1 MTYKTEKDR
10 KYWVDRYNSSLPQ
23 VEWEDSDGE
32 KYSIA
37 KKDGIYDSA
46 YMNFVHSDDLW
57 RSYANWPIFKKL
69 NKFVKK
75 IQKENEPVLTEHSK
89 ERKKRM
95 ERQRETRSWKKFCDQ
110 QEQKIKLDPEY
121 WKAKF
126 GDCGEIGNQI
136 IEHYKNKRRE
146 KARLAE
152 EARLAVEVV
161 YCGNRLGRDSTPY
174 TKMGYCG
181 NPSY

>member
-1 MTYKTEKDR
+1 MEI
-10 KYWVDRYNSSLPQ
+10 N
-23 VEWEDSDGE
+23 
-32 KYSIA
+32 
-37 KKDGIYDSA
+37 
-46 YMNFVHSDDLW
+46 
-57 RSYANWPIFKKL
+57 FKKL

-75 IQKENEPVLTEHSK
+75 TIKENEPVLTEHSK

-95 ERQRETRSWKKFCDQ
+95 EREREARSLKKFADHLEQ
-110 QEQKIKLDPEY
+110 QNKLDPEY

-152 EARLAVEVV
+152 EARLSIHHS
-161 YCGNRLGRDSTPY
+161 YCGNRLGKDSTPY
-174 TKMGYCG
+174 AKMGYCG